1 MLVGSQGHAL
11 SVLDA
16 IEKAGRYCVVG
27 LLDRFREKGTI
38 AWGYEILGAEE
49 DLAAV
54 ASVRN
59 VTGAVVAVGNN
70 LARASVVRRLLEQ
83 KPELQFPV
91 VVHPSATLGAGV
103 SIDSGTVVMAGT
115 VINARC
121 RIGKF
126 CIVNTQASIGHE
138 CVLDDYSSV
147 APGVVLGGRVSVGEY
162 TAVCLGARVVH
173 KIRIGPHTVI
183 GAGATVLC
191 DLPDHVVAY
200 GTPARVVRSRE
211 ESEPYL

>member
-70 LARASVVRRLLEQ
+70 LARASV
-83 KPELQFPV
+83 
-91 VVHPSATLGAGV
+91 
-103 SIDSGTVVMAGT
+103 
-115 VINARC
+115 C
-121 RIGKF
+121 
-126 CIVNTQASIGHE
+126 
-138 CVLDDYSSV
+138 
-147 APGVVLGGRVSVGEY
+147 
-162 TAVCLGARVVH
+162 AVCSS
-173 KIRIGPHTVI
+173 
-183 GAGATVLC
+183 
-191 DLPDHVVAY
+191 
-200 GTPARVVRSRE
+200 RSR
-211 ESEPYL
+211 SCNFQSSFTRQQRLAQACRLTAGLL